1 MRLRVELEDAPDW
14 DQQLLYVGIGE
25 MFNVDV
31 EFEAADVVFAGNARA
46 VISCLAFYL
55 LPMEAVEV

>member
-14 DQQLLYVGIGE
+14 DQQLLYVSVGE
-25 MFNVDV
+25 MFDVDI
-31 EFEAADVVFAGNARA
+31 EFKATDVVFAGSPRA